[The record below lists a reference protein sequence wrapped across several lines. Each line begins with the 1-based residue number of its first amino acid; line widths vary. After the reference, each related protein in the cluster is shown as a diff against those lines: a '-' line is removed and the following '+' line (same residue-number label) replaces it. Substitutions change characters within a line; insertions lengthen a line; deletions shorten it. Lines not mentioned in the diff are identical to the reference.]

1 MERPVN
7 MKNDRWIMLCCGG
20 ILLCVCA
27 ALWVPYTEWGILFF
41 SILCSLRLY
50 FADTAVT
57 GLAKAHPK
65 NRTVREMAVLSIFF
79 ISINVVIILLRELGW
94 LSAELKEELQFFMLL
109 FLVLVYGNAAPKLPF
124 NRHLGLRLPWTT
136 ADENTWRYAHR
147 ICGYM
152 SFPTAFAMLCAY
164 AADSPSVIAGALCI
178 GFVVL
183 PAGASYQYYQKQKKD
198 RI

>member
-109 FLVLVYGNAAPKLPF
+109 FLVLVYGNAAPSC
-124 NRHLGLRLPWTT
+124 HLTVIWDFGFHGQRQMKT
-136 ADENTWRYAHR
+136 H
-147 ICGYM
+147 G
-152 SFPTAFAMLCAY
+152 AMLTAS
-164 AADSPSVIAGALCI
+164 AAI
-178 GFVVL
+178 
-183 PAGASYQYYQKQKKD
+183 
-198 RI
+198 